1 MRAIGYFRYDPA
13 TPDDSPNSRSH
24 QEREFHSFCQQKG
37 HTPVA
42 LYADHQEEEE
52 GRRGLDGM
60 IQQIRQPGS
69 GFLVVVRDPTHLGS
83 TLEEAVER
91 LLTIDQLG
99 SQVICTNAEMPDP
112 LQGLMRAFLNTGGG
126 ATRRRRIREAMQA
139 KAIRGEG
146 LGKPPYGYRIGRE
159 RKLEEVPREADLV
172 RLMFRL
178 YVEEGLGVRRIAGYL
193 NERGFLTRRG
203 QGWSMVTI
211 RDILRNSVH
220 IGTYS
225 RFGLRLPG
233 THQRLIS
240 PEQFRKAQD
249 LMYSRRPRG
258 RRGKTEPFLLS
269 GLVSCGQCGNGM
281 IGVTRRQV
289 WRRKDGE
296 RMRGLYRYYQ
306 CQSRTNQSRCDY
318 HTWRAADLEEA
329 VVVKI
334 RQGLA
339 EMERALPP
347 AENSSPSS
355 ISLEE
360 LPTQERE
367 TARPLHVHRR
377 YLRYLQ
383 QAADGAI
390 PLTRLRALLEELRRE
405 GRELEEGGAV
415 SRGQGRALSTIVEM
429 VRSSADWE
437 RGDWATR
444 RGVLKGLVE
453 GVEVRDGEAVVRLKS
468 LPGNG

>member
-1 MRAIGYFRYDPA
+1 MRAIGYFRYDPT
-13 TPDDSPNSRSH
+13 TPDDLPNSRSY

-42 LYADHQEEEE
+42 QYADYQEEA

-60 IQQIRQPGS
+60 IQEIRQPGS

-99 SQVICTNAEMPDP
+99 SQVICINAEMPDP
-112 LQGLMRAFLNTGGG
+112 LQGLMRVFLNTGGG

-139 KAIRGEG
+139 KALRGEG

-159 RKLEEVPREADLV
+159 GRLEEVAREADLV

-178 YVEEGLGVRRIAGYL
+178 YEEEGLGVRRIAGYL
-193 NERGFLTRRG
+193 NERGFHTRRG

-211 RDILRNSVH
+211 RDILRNSVY
-220 IGTYS
+220 IGTYA

-249 LMYSRRPRG
+249 LMHSRRPTG
-258 RRGKTEPFLLS
+258 RRGETEPFLLS

-289 WRRKDGE
+289 WRHKDGQ

-329 VVVKI
+329 VVVKL

-339 EMERALPP
+339 EMERALPV
-347 AENSSPSS
+347 AEKPSLSST
-355 ISLEE
+355 SLEE
-360 LPTQERE
+360 PPTQERKI
-367 TARPLHVHRR
+367 AWPMHLRRR

-390 PLTRLRALLEELRRE
+390 PLTRLRGLLEELRRE
-405 GRELEEGGAV
+405 GRELEEGRAV
-415 SRGQGRALSTIVEM
+415 SRGQGRALSSIMGIVQ
-429 VRSSADWE
+429 SSADWE

-444 RGVLKGLVE
+444 RDVLKSLVE
-453 GVEVRDGEAVVRLKS
+453 GVEVRDGEVVVRLRS
-468 LPGNG
+468 LPESG